1 MVILA
6 RLQALKNINYQGM
19 ISIEAFST
27 KLSAANIWR
36 KMFESEMQLVTDS
49 YNYIKSI
56 QHEN

>member
-1 MVILA
+1 
-6 RLQALKNINYQGM
+6 M

-49 YNYIKSI
+49 FNYIKSI